1 MRGGLCYTNQDPAS
15 INMAYILFKTY
26 SPSSN
31 TIYHIYSEFEGPS
44 SNNAYRIR
52 NQKSKDQTA
61 TPYHILTNIEGLN
74 SNGIYHISS
83 RTPTSINMYYILLV
97 GIRFHSGGREKEV
110 ISSFW
115 GAARRC
121 DHLHRNALRSESASA
136 YACLTKR
143 ADLACHCL
151 DTGHWTLD
159 TRPEPAQ
166 KCKPQTFGP
175 QPSSLS
181 T

>member
-1 MRGGLCYTNQDPAS
+1 MRGGLCYTNQDPTS
-15 INMAYILFKTY
+15 ISMAYVLFKTY

-31 TIYHIYSEFEGPS
+31 TIYHIYSKFEGPS

-97 GIRFHSGGREKEV
+97 GIRFHSLWGG
-110 ISSFW
+110 
-115 GAARRC
+115 G
-121 DHLHRNALRSESASA
+121 LRAS
-136 YACLTKR
+136 
-143 ADLACHCL
+143 
-151 DTGHWTLD
+151 
-159 TRPEPAQ
+159 
-166 KCKPQTFGP
+166 
-175 QPSSLS
+175 
-181 T
+181 